1 MTTFYRSVARILI
14 VSTLG
19 WGMPTSSMAGI
30 VTTEEVNASAQR
42 EQVLN
47 FLARSDVQAR
57 MQSMGVDPAAARDRV
72 AALSDEEVATLSGE
86 IERLPAGGTEVL
98 GALLLVFVILLITDI
113 LGFTKVFPFTRPVQ
127 R

>member
-1 MTTFYRSVARILI
+1 MKTFDRTIARILI
-14 VSTLG
+14 VCTLG
-19 WGMPTSSMAGI
+19 WGMPTSSIAGI
-30 VTTEEVNASAQR
+30 VTTEEVQSSAQR
-42 EQVLN
+42 DQVLN

-86 IERLPAGGTEVL
+86 IERLPAGGTEII
-98 GALLLVFVILLITDI
+98 GALVLVFVILLITDI
-113 LGFTKVFPFTRPVQ
+113 LGFTKIFPFTRPVQ